1 MTRQIMRRANI
12 AAKAAPTIESQR
24 QIAFQRL
31 RDKRKQL
38 LFLKRCQ
45 NLKKQALNILR
56 EEHGIVLLEQVA
68 VNAYARGH
76 AYANMKVR
84 TFFLHGQPQ

>member
-1 MTRQIMRRANI
+1 MGAALAAMTRQHMRRANI

-38 LFLKRCQ
+38 LFL
-45 NLKKQALNILR
+45 
-56 EEHGIVLLEQVA
+56 
-68 VNAYARGH
+68 
-76 AYANMKVR
+76 
-84 TFFLHGQPQ
+84 